1 MYQDSTATAEDV
13 VQSNKEQATIAA
25 ESYDAG

>member
-1 MYQDSTATAEDV
+1 MYQDSTATAED